1 MSRGKIILASA
12 ASAISGAVIG
22 LLFAPDKGS
31 KTRKLIA
38 EESDG
43 YIKELKNSLNDL
55 QKELDKSAKSTKEE
69 IERVQK
75 DAQNRGEDLVDR
87 AKKMTSYEEWTKEEL
102 NEEAKK
108 KDIENYSKMNK
119 AALINALRNH

>member
-75 DAQNRGEDLVDR
+75 DAQNRGEDLMDR

-102 NEEAKK
+102 YEEAKK